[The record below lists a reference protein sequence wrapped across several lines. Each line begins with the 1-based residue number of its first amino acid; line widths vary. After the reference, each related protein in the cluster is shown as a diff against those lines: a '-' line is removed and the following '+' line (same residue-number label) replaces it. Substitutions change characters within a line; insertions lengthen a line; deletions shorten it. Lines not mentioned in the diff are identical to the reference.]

1 MSAIPAAPQGAQP
14 ATAAATAASQSVN
27 PSPPETSSPVKPG
40 RLTNQLQ
47 YLQKVVMKAL
57 WKHQFAWP
65 FHHPVDAAKLNLP
78 DYYNIIKNPMD
89 MGTIKKRLE
98 SNFYFTAV
106 ECIQDFSTMFTNC
119 YIYNRPND
127 DIVLMAQTLEK
138 FFLQKVAEMPVEEIE
153 LAQPV
158 PRGPRGRGRKSTG
171 KTPVPAGVGS
181 AVVASAV
188 SSQPTS
194 QTQLMSQP
202 MVSLTPLNIQALP
215 QPVLSVATPPASKR
229 KGVKRKADTTTP
241 VPLALADSE
250 EPTPPRVLA
259 RRESARPAK
268 TLPKDLPDSQQPGPG
283 RRVRQ
288 MSEQLKHCS
297 SIVKEMLAK
306 KHAAYAWPFYKPV
319 DAESLGLHDYHDI
332 IKHPMDLSTVKVKLD
347 NREYAAAHEFAD
359 DMRLMFSNCYKY
371 NPPDHE
377 VVAMARKLQDV
388 FEMRFAKMPDEPVV
402 VAQPPP
408 PAAPAPATAAAPPA
422 APAAA
427 PAAPA
432 APAPVAPAATAAA
445 ATAAPTAAP
454 PPPPAPEVVVPSSSE
469 SSSPSTSE
477 SDSSDESEKERA
489 NRLAELQ
496 EQLKALHE
504 QLASLSQAPI
514 SKPKKKKEKKK
525 KEKDRE
531 RTEKPRRKEE
541 GAEEDD
547 KKLKLQKNKPL
558 GQPKK
563 PVAKPNSNSGKPPK
577 KLKSGALQFESE
589 EEAPLSEDA
598 AGGVG
603 GVGSGV
609 ISGGVIGAVAAIGVG
624 GVEDSRPMTYDEKRQ
639 LSLDINKLPGDKLG
653 RVVHIIQAREPSL
666 RESNPDEIEIDFE
679 TLKPST
685 LRELE
690 RYVVSCLRKKQ
701 PKPFSKKRKRRDS
714 DDKKDA
720 DKRLL
725 DPSGHFMKKPKK
737 ERRDPSLEGVGA
749 PRLSGS
755 SSSSS
760 GSESSSEST
769 SSSESDSE
777 TGHCDGLTRS
787 GMTFLLR
794 GARSA
799 RAVDIPVVPVAV
811 AAAAGDEAVGRCS
824 YTFVVP
830 SSAPPGPVCQ
840 PPAGNWSGG
849 GGGPCRSELGTLRDE
864 LRRHGRQITALQQ
877 LVEVDGGLVG
887 EVKLLRKE
895 SHNTNARVTTLYAQ
909 LLHEMIR
916 KRDGAL
922 DAAQLEA
929 RILNQTA
936 DTLRLLAS
944 YHELQRRFAALTAV
958 VTNQTATISRLEELC
973 RPRHTPPCVDGGT
986 PLAPPCPPAHP
997 GGALP
1002 PLQPEVQAP
1011 DPPPPSESTQR
1022 TWVCPVTSC
1031 TYPGT
1036 AVNPRKSL
1044 RVSRALVC
1052 ARARVGPW
1060 RDCLHALDEGQQ
1072 TSGMYLLRPRGATRL
1087 AQAWCDQQQDP
1098 GGWTVIQRRHDGS
1111 VNFFRNWDA
1120 YKQGF
1125 GNIDGEHWL
1134 GLDSVHALTSA
1145 GDYKLLVVLEDWQGR
1160 RVFAEYGS
1168 VRVAGEAEGYRLRL
1182 GHFRGTAGDSLGWHN
1197 GRQFTT
1203 LDRDRDNF
1211 SGNCAHFQK
1220 GGWWYNACSHSNLN
1234 GVWYRGGNYRSK
1246 YQDGVYWAEFHGTSY
1261 SLRKVTMMIRPNPSM
1276 FH

>member
-1 MSAIPAAPQGAQP
+1 QP
-14 ATAAATAASQSVN
+14 ATAAATTASQSAN
-27 PSPPETSSPVKPG
+27 PAPPETSSPVKPG

-158 PRGPRGRGRKSTG
+158 PRGPRGRGRKST
-171 KTPVPAGVGS
+171 VGS
-181 AVVASAV
+181 ITFLTLSYAVIKRKSISRRFKHIPAPA
-188 SSQPTS
+188 S

-215 QPVLSVATPPASKR
+215 QPVPSVATPPASKVRRLAPPTSVVAQR

-268 TLPKDLPDSQQPGPG
+268 MLHKDLPDSQQPGHG

-297 SIVKEMLAK
+297 SIIKEMLAK

-332 IKHPMDLSTVKVKLD
+332 IKHPMDLSTIKTFLEGRRFLEYPLMETSLRCCLFIALTKIQCCHKL
-347 NREYAAAHEFAD
+347 A
-359 DMRLMFSNCYKY
+359 L
-371 NPPDHE
+371 
-377 VVAMARKLQDV
+377 MARNLVDV

-402 VAQPPP
+402 VAQ
-408 PAAPAPATAAAPPA
+408 AA
-422 APAAA
+422 
-427 PAAPA
+427 
-432 APAPVAPAATAAA
+432 
-445 ATAAPTAAP
+445 

-514 SKPKKKKEKKK
+514 SKPKKKKEKKEKKK

-563 PVAKPNSNSGKPPK
+563 PAAKPNSNSGN
-577 KLKSGALQFESE
+577 
-589 EEAPLSEDA
+589 
-598 AGGVG
+598 
-603 GVGSGV
+603 SGV
-609 ISGGVIGAVAAIGVG
+609 ISGGVIGAVAAIGAG
-624 GVEDSRPMTYDEKRQ
+624 GVEDSQPMTYDEKRQ

-701 PKPFSKKRKRRDS
+701 PKPFFRPDFLSFAAKKRKRRDS

-725 DPSGHFMKKPKK
+725 DPSGHFMKKPQK
-737 ERRDPSLEGVGA
+737 ERRDPSAEGVGA

-777 TGHCDGLTRS
+777 
-787 GMTFLLR
+787 
-794 GARSA
+794 
-799 RAVDIPVVPVAV
+799 
-811 AAAAGDEAVGRCS
+811 
-824 YTFVVP
+824 
-830 SSAPPGPVCQ
+830 
-840 PPAGNWSGG
+840 
-849 GGGPCRSELGTLRDE
+849 
-864 LRRHGRQITALQQ
+864 
-877 LVEVDGGLVG
+877 
-887 EVKLLRKE
+887 
-895 SHNTNARVTTLYAQ
+895 
-909 LLHEMIR
+909 
-916 KRDGAL
+916 
-922 DAAQLEA
+922 
-929 RILNQTA
+929 
-936 DTLRLLAS
+936 
-944 YHELQRRFAALTAV
+944 
-958 VTNQTATISRLEELC
+958 
-973 RPRHTPPCVDGGT
+973 
-986 PLAPPCPPAHP
+986 
-997 GGALP
+997 
-1002 PLQPEVQAP
+1002 
-1011 DPPPPSESTQR
+1011 
-1022 TWVCPVTSC
+1022 
-1031 TYPGT
+1031 
-1036 AVNPRKSL
+1036 
-1044 RVSRALVC
+1044 
-1052 ARARVGPW
+1052 
-1060 RDCLHALDEGQQ
+1060 
-1072 TSGMYLLRPRGATRL
+1072 
-1087 AQAWCDQQQDP
+1087 
-1098 GGWTVIQRRHDGS
+1098 
-1111 VNFFRNWDA
+1111 
-1120 YKQGF
+1120 
-1125 GNIDGEHWL
+1125 
-1134 GLDSVHALTSA
+1134 
-1145 GDYKLLVVLEDWQGR
+1145 
-1160 RVFAEYGS
+1160 
-1168 VRVAGEAEGYRLRL
+1168 
-1182 GHFRGTAGDSLGWHN
+1182 
-1197 GRQFTT
+1197 
-1203 LDRDRDNF
+1203 
-1211 SGNCAHFQK
+1211 
-1220 GGWWYNACSHSNLN
+1220 
-1234 GVWYRGGNYRSK
+1234 
-1246 YQDGVYWAEFHGTSY
+1246 
-1261 SLRKVTMMIRPNPSM
+1261 
-1276 FH
+1276 